1 MNSINEIE
9 RKLRDLQKL
18 IISDAIR
25 RKEKVIA
32 IDVETFEEVKGK
44 EIKLRISSVA
54 LEAMKNDLT
63 KQMELEE

>member
-1 MNSINEIE
+1 MNSTNEVE

-18 IISDAIR
+18 ITSDAIR

-32 IDVETFEEVKGK
+32 IDAETFEEVKGK
-44 EIKLRISSVA
+44 EIKLRVSSVA

-63 KQMELEE
+63 KQMESD

>member
-1 MNSINEIE
+1 MNNINEIE
-9 RKLRDLQKL
+9 RKLRDIQKL

-32 IDVETFEEVKGK
+32 IDAETFEGIKGK
-44 EIKLRISSVA
+44 EVRLKVSSIA

-63 KQMELEE
+63 KQMESD

>member
-1 MNSINEIE
+1 MNSTNEIE

-32 IDVETFEEVKGK
+32 IDAETFEEVKGK
-44 EIKLRISSVA
+44 EIKLRVSSIA

-63 KQMELEE
+63 KQMESD

>member
-1 MNSINEIE
+1 MNSTNEVE

-18 IISDAIR
+18 ITSDAIR

-32 IDVETFEEVKGK
+32 IDPETYEEVKGK
-44 EIKLRISSVA
+44 EIKLRVSSVA

-63 KQMELEE
+63 KQMESD

>member
-1 MNSINEIE
+1 MNSINEID
-9 RKLRDLQKL
+9 KKIRDLQKL

-32 IDVETFEEVKGK
+32 IDAETFEEVKGK
-44 EIKLRISSVA
+44 EIKLRVSSVA

-63 KQMELEE
+63 KQMELD

>member
-18 IISDAIR
+18 ITSDAIR

-32 IDVETFEEVKGK
+32 IDAETFEEIKGK
-44 EIKLRISSVA
+44 EVRLKVSSIA

-63 KQMELEE
+63 KQVELD

>member
-9 RKLRDLQKL
+9 RKLKDIQKL

-32 IDVETFEEVKGK
+32 IDAETFEGGK
-44 EIKLRISSVA
+44 KIILKVSSIA
-54 LEAMKNDLT
+54 LEPMKND
-63 KQMELEE
+63 

>member
-1 MNSINEIE
+1 MNSTNEIE

-32 IDVETFEEVKGK
+32 IDAETFEEVKGK
-44 EIKLRISSVA
+44 EIKLRVSSIA
-54 LEAMKNDLT
+54 LEAMKNDLI
-63 KQMELEE
+63 KQME

>member
-1 MNSINEIE
+1 MNSTNEVE

-32 IDVETFEEVKGK
+32 IDAETFEGVKGK
-44 EIKLRISSVA
+44 EIKLRVSSVA

-63 KQMELEE
+63 KQMEAKE

>member
-1 MNSINEIE
+1 MNSTNEVE

-32 IDVETFEEVKGK
+32 IDAETFEEVKGK
-44 EIKLRISSVA
+44 EIKLRVSSIA
-54 LEAMKNDLT
+54 SKAMKNDLT
-63 KQMELEE
+63 KQMESD

>member
-1 MNSINEIE
+1 MNSTNEVE

-32 IDVETFEEVKGK
+32 IDAETFEGVKGK
-44 EIKLRISSVA
+44 EIKLRVSSVA

-63 KQMELEE
+63 KQMESD

>member
-1 MNSINEIE
+1 MGNKTE
-9 RKLRDLQKL
+9 RKLRSLLEL
-18 IISDAIR
+18 ILSDADR

-32 IDVETFEEVKGK
+32 IDPETFEEVKGK

-63 KQMELEE
+63 KQMECEE

>member
-1 MNSINEIE
+1 MNSTNEVE

-18 IISDAIR
+18 ITSDAIR

-32 IDVETFEEVKGK
+32 IDAETFEEVKGK
-44 EIKLRISSVA
+44 EIKLRVSSIA

-63 KQMELEE
+63 KQMESD

>member
-1 MNSINEIE
+1 MGNETE
-9 RKLRDLQKL
+9 RKLRSLLEL
-18 IISDAIR
+18 ILSDADR

-32 IDVETFEEVKGK
+32 IDPETYEEVKGK

-63 KQMELEE
+63 KQMEWEE

>member
-9 RKLRDLQKL
+9 RKLRDIQKL
-18 IISDAIR
+18 IISDADR

-32 IDVETFEEVKGK
+32 IDPETYEEVKGK

-63 KQMELEE
+63 K

>member
-1 MNSINEIE
+1 MNSTNEAE
-9 RKLRDLQKL
+9 RKLRSLQEL
-18 IISDAIR
+18 ILSDADR

-32 IDVETFEEVKGK
+32 IDAETFEEIKGK

-63 KQMELEE
+63 K

>member
-1 MNSINEIE
+1 MNSTNEVE

-32 IDVETFEEVKGK
+32 IDAETFEEVKGK
-44 EIKLRISSVA
+44 EIKLRVSSIA

-63 KQMELEE
+63 KQMESD